1 MKKRLLLLLLLP
13 PAQPDSAEEPFWNFN
28 WKHFPP
34 RLPEKGRGRGSP
46 PTPPP
51 VRDSSEQLQS
61 CSFLSRR
68 MKGRETR
75 GESGGA
81 AGLVGKLK
89 ARTGRGLH
97 PPAQAGSRGKGD
109 TGKGT
114 GPCAWCLGPPL
125 HITFRGAWCRRCAAG
140 ARPQIPAYLPAPPKN
155 PHQGLPRLPSEG
167 LLGSSSVFLKGCKWQ
182 LSHPS
187 PAQPPRLRC
196 YSCPNAATQRPPRQR
211 GCGLRSA
218 PPGCS

>member
-1 MKKRLLLLLLLP
+1 
-13 PAQPDSAEEPFWNFN
+13 
-28 WKHFPP
+28 
-34 RLPEKGRGRGSP
+34 
-46 PTPPP
+46 
-51 VRDSSEQLQS
+51 
-61 CSFLSRR
+61 

-75 GESGGA
+75 GEGGGA
-81 AGLVGKLK
+81 AGLVGKLE

-97 PPAQAGSRGKGD
+97 PPAQAGSRGKEG
-109 TGKGT
+109 TGKGAS
-114 GPCAWCLGPPL
+114 PCAWCLGPPL

-140 ARPQIPAYLPAPPKN
+140 ARPQIPAYLPAPPKARTRGS
-155 PHQGLPRLPSEG
+155 PGSHQRGCSAAAA
-167 LLGSSSVFLKGCKWQ
+167 FLKGCKWQ

-196 YSCPNAATQRPPRQR
+196 YSCPNAATQRPHRQR

>member
-1 MKKRLLLLLLLP
+1 MK
-13 PAQPDSAEEPFWNFN
+13 AEEQQGSLGSSKPGWAGGFTPQ
-28 WKHFPP
+28 H
-34 RLPEKGRGRGSP
+34 RQRERGHGEGDRSLCLVPGSP
-46 PTPPP
+46 PPHDFP
-51 VRDSSEQLQS
+51 RS
-61 CSFLSRR
+61 
-68 MKGRETR
+68 
-75 GESGGA
+75 
-81 AGLVGKLK
+81 LV
-89 ARTGRGLH
+89 
-97 PPAQAGSRGKGD
+97 QAMCSRGSSPN
-109 TGKGT
+109 
-114 GPCAWCLGPPL
+114 PCLSPC
-125 HITFRGAWCRRCAAG
+125 
-140 ARPQIPAYLPAPPKN
+140 PPKN

>member
-75 GESGGA
+75 GEGGGA

-97 PPAQAGSRGKGD
+97 PPAQAE
-109 TGKGT
+109 GKGT
-114 GPCAWCLGPPL
+114 RGRGPVPTL
-125 HITFRGAWCRRCAAG
+125 GAWVPPSTSLSEEPGAG
-140 ARPQIPAYLPAPPKN
+140 DVQQGLVPKSLPISLPPPKA
-155 PHQGLPRLPSEG
+155 RTR
-167 LLGSSSVFLKGCKWQ
+167 GSPG
-182 LSHPS
+182 SH
-187 PAQPPRLRC
+187 
-196 YSCPNAATQRPPRQR
+196 QR
-211 GCGLRSA
+211 GCSA
-218 PPGCS
+218 AAAFF